1 MFGDSTHWNETIT
14 LTRVQHTM
22 ATFTDFRFDKA
33 SSSTYDNIK
42 SIEHCHQILEKWKPG
57 KPINPVSQIQL
68 KDCASKSPFKLDFI
82 RTKSAGA
89 VPEDM
94 RTEILHSIK
103 TGFKSGYRGAGF
115 YPRDFSSTFKPE
127 DEEIAFAA
135 MDKEVKKGHC
145 VGPFDECP
153 FPNSWCDKQ
162 PVLCKMFFK
171 DKQKFIQDGQKRLLG
186 NKSYPVRRS
195 FNDLIPRLDSK
206 EFISN
211 YEYFTFGN
219 LLGEIQKAGKNCL
232 LSSFDVKDAFKNCRM
247 ATSELWQQ
255 VYKVQKKFY
264 IDLGGTFGSRN
275 AGDAWNRVM
284 EVLIRS
290 ARKHCKVQA
299 IFCYVDNIIII
310 TPPLNGKPDLDRA
323 NREFESVLKFMI
335 QAGVPVHELLTPN
348 SSMKLL
354 RWLFNTKQMEISC
367 PPERRKW
374 ADEIIKGGSKTCSL
388 KTLQSSAG
396 VLEFLAQGLPFLRA
410 PLGWLHRKIANYR
423 ALSTQDLDS
432 LKHRFIH
439 YMGYVRSLLDDWNGS
454 ASIYIATDTTKP
466 DMVIY
471 SDASGTKGFG
481 YLDIKSRQ
489 YGLGKWSQ
497 LDLKNAHRES
507 ETSSTFLEILAM
519 AIAIRSLAKD
529 NTALEIFCDS
539 KPALFALERRYYRG
553 ALEGQNIIIGLDKY
567 CRDHGIATFYKHKPR
582 EDPNIKL
589 VDALSRGII
598 PEGLINNG
606 HKSNNHRI
614 KSPFSEVY
622 V

>member
-1 MFGDSTHWNETIT
+1 
-14 LTRVQHTM
+14 
-22 ATFTDFRFDKA
+22 
-33 SSSTYDNIK
+33 
-42 SIEHCHQILEKWKPG
+42 
-57 KPINPVSQIQL
+57 
-68 KDCASKSPFKLDFI
+68 
-82 RTKSAGA
+82 
-89 VPEDM
+89 
-94 RTEILHSIK
+94 
-103 TGFKSGYRGAGF
+103 
-115 YPRDFSSTFKPE
+115 
-127 DEEIAFAA
+127 
-135 MDKEVKKGHC
+135 
-145 VGPFDECP
+145 
-153 FPNSWCDKQ
+153 
-162 PVLCKMFFK
+162 MFFK
-171 DKQKFIQDGQKRLLG
+171 DKHKFIQDGQKRLIG
-186 NKSYPVRRS
+186 NKSHPTGRS
-195 FNDLIPRLDSK
+195 FNDLVPRLDSK

-255 VYKVQKKFY
+255 VYKIQKKFY

-284 EVLIRS
+284 EVLVRS
-290 ARKHCKVQA
+290 ARKHCNVQA

-354 RWLFNTKQMEISC
+354 GWLFNTTKMIIKC
-367 PPERRKW
+367 PPERRQW
-374 ADEIIKGGSKTCSL
+374 ADDIINRGSKACNL

-410 PLGWLHRKIANYR
+410 PLGWLHRKIANYQ
-423 ALSTQDLDS
+423 ALSTQDLDN
-432 LKHRFIH
+432 LQHRFIH
-439 YMGYVRSLLDDWNGS
+439 YMGYVRSLLDDWDGS
-454 ASIYIATDTTKP
+454 ASIYIATNTTKP

-481 YLDIKSRQ
+481 YLDFKSRH
-489 YGLGKWSQ
+489 YGLGRWSQ
-497 LDLKNAHRES
+497 TDLKNAHRHSES
-507 ETSSTFLEILAM
+507 SSTFLEILAM
-519 AIAIRSLAKD
+519 AIAIRSLGKE
-529 NTALEIFCDS
+529 NTAIEINCDS

-553 ALEGQNIIIGLDKY
+553 AQEGQNVILGLDKF
-567 CRDHGIATFYKHKPR
+567 CRDKGIATFYKHKPR

-589 VDALSRGII
+589 VDLLSRGII
-598 PEGLINNG
+598 PEGLQKEGIQANN
-606 HKSNNHRI
+606 KRVE
-614 KSPFSEVY
+614 PYSEVY